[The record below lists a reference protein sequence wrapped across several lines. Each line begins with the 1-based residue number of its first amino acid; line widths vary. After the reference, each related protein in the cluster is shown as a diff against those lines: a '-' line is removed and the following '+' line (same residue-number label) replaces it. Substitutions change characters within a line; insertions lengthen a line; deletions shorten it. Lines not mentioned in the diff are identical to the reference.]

1 MKPRVVSII
10 LFVSAVFYAT
20 GVCMASAEN
29 PNVGNSFGG
38 LNSTVP
44 SQGQQRRL
52 LTSPNP
58 LDATSNDVV
67 TGNVGGLRYF
77 HGVVPYGSQ
86 YYNSAGLSDS
96 GTTSVDSFLR
106 YSTNPVLSDRNPAQ
120 TRVFFEPRRTVSSFY
135 VRNGQRTALSESIA
149 TGKSRLSTS
158 PLSLPSLT
166 EKALQTETVQRPLS
180 SNNQELDEIL
190 SRQFELKEKA
200 KESTR
205 KAFLE
210 SQDKFKNFFEIALE
224 PESVEKPE
232 IEKPITEQSLQ
243 ELLQEPT
250 LEPEQPEKQP
260 SEILEPEQPG
270 EILEPPIKGETEGQV
285 QSQIEDELNLP
296 AQLPIQQNFPV
307 TAPKTESGIG
317 ETQAPEDG
325 ISMKDIKERA
335 DQHAEAER
343 IRGEHPTIESLAA
356 SKFSDYMRAA
366 EEFMRNGKFYKAADT
381 YALAAVW
388 MPNDPRPCLGQAFA
402 LFAAGEYMSS
412 AFYLSRAIEM
422 DPTIAEKK
430 YDPAEL
436 IGDRDVFE
444 NRLIEMA
451 TWQQRSNSG
460 ELAFLMAYVLYQDGK
475 TTRAAGSIQ
484 RAEEKMPDNKA
495 ISILK
500 DVIIPEK
507 RTAP

>member
-1 MKPRVVSII
+1 MKPFAIYI
-10 LFVSAVFYAT
+10 LLIAGLSASV
-20 GVCMASAEN
+20 VCMAAAEN
-29 PNVGNSFGG
+29 PNVGNTFGG
-38 LNSTVP
+38 LNTTVP

-58 LDATSNDVV
+58 LDASSNDVI
-67 TGNVGGLRYF
+67 TGNVSGLRYF
-77 HGVVPYGSQ
+77 HGVVPYGSR
-86 YYNSAGLSDS
+86 YYSSADLSDT
-96 GTTSVDSFLR
+96 GTGAVSSFLR
-106 YSTNPVLSDRNPAQ
+106 RSTNPILSDRNPAQ
-120 TRVFFEPRRTVSSFY
+120 TRVFYEPRRTVSSFY
-135 VRNGQRTALSESIA
+135 VQNGQRTALSESVA
-149 TGKSRLSTS
+149 RAQPRNS
-158 PLSLPSLT
+158 PVALPNLT
-166 EKALQTETVQRPLS
+166 TDELLHTETMQRPLS
-180 SNNQELDEIL
+180 SNNQELDKIL

-205 KAFLE
+205 KTFLE
-210 SQDKFKNFFEIALE
+210 SQDKFKNFFEIVLE
-224 PESVEKPE
+224 PELIEKPE

-243 ELLQEPT
+243 ELLQEPP

-260 SEILEPEQPG
+260 AETLEPEQPR
-270 EILEPPIKGETEGQV
+270 ETLEPPIKGETEGQV

-296 AQLPIQQNFPV
+296 VQLPIQQNFPE
-307 TAPKTESGIG
+307 TFPKTESGKG
-317 ETQAPEDG
+317 ETQAPEEG
-325 ISMKDIKERA
+325 ISMKGIKERA

-343 IRGEHPTIESLAA
+343 IRGSHPTIESLAE

-388 MPNDPRPCLGQAFA
+388 MPSDPRSYLGQTFA

-430 YDPAEL
+430 YDPAKL

-460 ELAFLMAYVLYQDGK
+460 ELAFLLAYVLYQDGK
-475 TTRAAGSIQ
+475 TARAAGSIQ

>member
-1 MKPRVVSII
+1 
-10 LFVSAVFYAT
+10 
-20 GVCMASAEN
+20 MASAEN

-210 SQDKFKNFFEIALE
+210 SQDLPPSKQGSTSSLKSPLPNNRFRNSYRNRPSSRNSRKNNRRKSSNRNNRGKYSNRRLRGKLKAKCSRRL
-224 PESVEKPE
+224 
-232 IEKPITEQSLQ
+232 
-243 ELLQEPT
+243 
-250 LEPEQPEKQP
+250 
-260 SEILEPEQPG
+260 
-270 EILEPPIKGETEGQV
+270 
-285 QSQIEDELNLP
+285 
-296 AQLPIQQNFPV
+296 
-307 TAPKTESGIG
+307 KTS
-317 ETQAPEDG
+317 
-325 ISMKDIKERA
+325 
-335 DQHAEAER
+335 
-343 IRGEHPTIESLAA
+343 
-356 SKFSDYMRAA
+356 
-366 EEFMRNGKFYKAADT
+366 
-381 YALAAVW
+381 
-388 MPNDPRPCLGQAFA
+388 
-402 LFAAGEYMSS
+402 
-412 AFYLSRAIEM
+412 
-422 DPTIAEKK
+422 
-430 YDPAEL
+430 
-436 IGDRDVFE
+436 
-444 NRLIEMA
+444 
-451 TWQQRSNSG
+451 
-460 ELAFLMAYVLYQDGK
+460 
-475 TTRAAGSIQ
+475 
-484 RAEEKMPDNKA
+484 
-495 ISILK
+495 
-500 DVIIPEK
+500 
-507 RTAP
+507 